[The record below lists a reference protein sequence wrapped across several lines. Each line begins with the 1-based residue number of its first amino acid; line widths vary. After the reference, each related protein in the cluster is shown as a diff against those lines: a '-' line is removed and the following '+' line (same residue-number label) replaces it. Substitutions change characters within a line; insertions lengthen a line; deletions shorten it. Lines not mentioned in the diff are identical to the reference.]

1 MDYPELAK
9 IGLDINYHEDALY
22 RHHVHEPFKVNY
34 GLDKSIIVIDLFPG
48 LREDAFRHALHTPAT
63 KGVVLRSF
71 GAGNAPTAPWFFD
84 ALKEAIDGGLVVF
97 NVTQCVGGSVL
108 PGRYAASDALAAA
121 GVVAGADITTEAAIA
136 KMMFLFGQNIPAH
149 EVRRRLTH
157 PICGEMTLPSP
168 GE

>member
-1 MDYPELAK
+1 M
-9 IGLDINYHEDALY
+9 
-22 RHHVHEPFKVNY
+22 
-34 GLDKSIIVIDLFPG
+34 
-48 LREDAFRHALHTPAT
+48 
-63 KGVVLRSF
+63 
-71 GAGNAPTAPWFFD
+71 
-84 ALKEAIDGGLVVF
+84 F

-108 PGRYAASDALAAA
+108 PGRYAASDALEAA

-168 GE
+168 VE